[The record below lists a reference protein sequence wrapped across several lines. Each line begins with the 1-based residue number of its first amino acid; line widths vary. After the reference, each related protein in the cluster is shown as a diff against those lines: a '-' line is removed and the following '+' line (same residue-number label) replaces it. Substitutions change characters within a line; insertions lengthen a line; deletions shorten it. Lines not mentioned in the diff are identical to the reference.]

1 VSTTPHKDLDDEV
14 GQWARENG
22 VPPPADEQPP
32 ASDAASDAHASDTA
46 SDAPKRDDQVD
57 GEEDEDGLPPVDNT
71 PMSDEEK
78 TEAAAETAAMIVG
91 AVDFVMTKF
100 VGQRMAL
107 SEKEEA
113 KFVKLATP
121 IVRRRMPKIVARFS
135 DEDRLLAYAGMVYAP
150 KFFSPEP
157 TKEPST
163 PSGGGGAEREGDNS
177 GTPTEA
183 SVDGRKVEAT
193 VHDIKRKA
201 GL

>member
-121 IVRRRMPKIVARFS
+121 IVRRRMPKISAPPTRTAR
-135 DEDRLLAYAGMVYAP
+135 RART
-150 KFFSPEP
+150 SPSPRTP
-157 TKEPST
+157 TR
-163 PSGGGGAEREGDNS
+163 AERTRS
-177 GTPTEA
+177 AA
-183 SVDGRKVEAT
+183 SMAA
-193 VHDIKRKA
+193 A
-201 GL
+201 GSCCA